1 MSASPDPGGCHS
13 FHDVTGARAHATA
26 SPATPTVRNGFSA
39 RHRRLVGEHVDGDA
53 ARKAEQREGRPPNLS
68 RHLTHIDRL
77 SALVAAII
85 HDMGHPG
92 VNNTFLE
99 ATKHELAILYND
111 VSVLENHH
119 VAAAFKLLKTK
130 ELDWTKTM
138 ALEDYKDFRETVVGM
153 VLGHALPMLAPGCP
167 LVLTFKRTIPSK
179 AAWERAMDEALAEL
193 ATVADGVEVLHLL
206 ANTSRET
213 TVVGWRRAKG
223 PASR

>member
-1 MSASPDPGGCHS
+1 MRFEEALPLMRSRGDTIDLLVC
-13 FHDVTGARAHATA
+13 DVNAP
-26 SPATPTVRNGFSA
+26 PA
-39 RHRRLVGEHVDGDA
+39 
-53 ARKAEQREGRPPNLS
+53 Q
-68 RHLTHIDRL
+68 
-77 SALVAAII
+77 
-85 HDMGHPG
+85 
-92 VNNTFLE
+92 
-99 ATKHELAILYND
+99 
-111 VSVLENHH
+111 
-119 VAAAFKLLKTK
+119 
-130 ELDWTKTM
+130 
-138 ALEDYKDFRETVVGM
+138 VVGM